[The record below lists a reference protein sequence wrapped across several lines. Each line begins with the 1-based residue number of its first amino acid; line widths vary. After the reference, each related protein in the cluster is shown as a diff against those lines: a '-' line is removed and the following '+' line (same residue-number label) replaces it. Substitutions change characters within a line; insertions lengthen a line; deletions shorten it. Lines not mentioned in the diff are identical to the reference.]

1 MLQPI
6 TAQYDALKEQQ
17 QGLKAD
23 QKEMKAELKAEQRE
37 QLDALRAMLG
47 NKLDRV
53 IVLADKVHELGG
65 VSRRVDADLSILL
78 KKQ

>member
-23 QKEMKAELKAEQRE
+23 QKELKAEQRE

-53 IVLADKVHELGG
+53 IVLADKVYELGG

-78 KKQ
+78 KRQ